1 MVVNP
6 EAGQG
11 RPVCVK
17 HHGQNKGEAKKR
29 KLSKKR
35 TFCGNRGNIHLP
47 EIGEIYEFCGNRRR
61 ICNMHHWL

>member
-35 TFCGNRGNIHLP
+35 TFCGNRGNI
-47 EIGEIYEFCGNRRR
+47 
-61 ICNMHHWL
+61 